1 MLGGGDDY
9 TFYLQE
15 HKKED
20 AESEFNIVDIGL
32 FEIRKFIEEKDV
44 NFTVWMDES
53 LDLRRQKKMNWKKM
67 ISIPDDLINYKKNN
81 NYIYDIITA
90 DEDFKKIN
98 ANADAYKPTVLLN
111 ECLLL

>member
-1 MLGGGDDY
+1 
-9 TFYLQE
+9 
-15 HKKED
+15 
-20 AESEFNIVDIGL
+20 
-32 FEIRKFIEEKDV
+32 
-44 NFTVWMDES
+44 
-53 LDLRRQKKMNWKKM
+53 M